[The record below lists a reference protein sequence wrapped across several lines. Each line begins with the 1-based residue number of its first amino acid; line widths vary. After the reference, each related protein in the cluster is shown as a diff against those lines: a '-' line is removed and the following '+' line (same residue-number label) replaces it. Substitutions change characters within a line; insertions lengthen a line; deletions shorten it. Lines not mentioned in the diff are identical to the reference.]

1 MSRVNLNGNID
12 QSVSAPLQ
20 NMDYNAMQLE
30 PMLGNTTQM
39 DYGQYQQDM
48 YYSHASAYPLNY
60 HLYAPSSGTDKSLA
74 SYQRRPEDFFISN
87 NLREELQRKNEATL
101 QTLPGSNLPE
111 YVHVYHSLVPIETNM
126 ERSTQVF
133 GYPTWAYKATSSKDG
148 RVYCLRRIV
157 GYRLTNEKSI
167 SIVQVWNS
175 IKSPSIVGV
184 VEAFTTRAFGDSSL
198 VFVYDY
204 FPLAKTLEEVHFG
217 SEMYQQMNR
226 LQMPEGLIWRYII
239 QITSALRAI
248 HGSGL
253 AARLIEPKRILVT
266 GHSRIRLNCCGIF
279 DVLNYDLRPDLSELQ
294 KEDIQSLGK
303 IVLMLASNSVGA
315 ALNINSAIETIER
328 VYSKDLT
335 HLIKGIFID
344 GGVVNIDSVVAK
356 SAPRLLDGFNDTL
369 DYSTYLE
376 NELSK
381 DLENGRVARLLIK
394 FGMINERPEYDHDPA
409 WSETGERFP
418 IKMFR
423 DFLFYQEDENGK
435 AVVDM
440 AHVLRHL
447 NKLDAGIEESIMLV
461 SRDEQ
466 TCMLITYKELKAC
479 VESAFRELCK

>member
-12 QSVSAPLQ
+12 QGVSAPLQ

-30 PMLGNTTQM
+30 PMLGNTAQM

-60 HLYAPSSGTDKSLA
+60 HLYAPSSGNDKSLA

-101 QTLPGSNLPE
+101 QTLPGSSLPE

-226 LQMPEGLIWRYII
+226 LQMAEGLIWRYII

-279 DVLNYDLRPDLSELQ
+279 DVLNYDLSPDLSELQ

-344 GGVVNIDSVVAK
+344 GGVVNIDSVIAK

-418 IKMFR
+418 LKMFR